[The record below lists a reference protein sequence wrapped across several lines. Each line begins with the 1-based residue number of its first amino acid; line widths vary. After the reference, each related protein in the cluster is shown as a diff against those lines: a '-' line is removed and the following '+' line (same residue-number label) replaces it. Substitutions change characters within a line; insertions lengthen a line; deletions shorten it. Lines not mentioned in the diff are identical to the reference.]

1 MARTLTRCVALVDF
15 TAYKMGKLHSTWTP
29 SPPPLAHSR
38 WENKMWFRFAFASL
52 MESII
57 HMLNLMVA
65 MMMALGLR
73 VPLSVKEHGPQVWLG
88 KITGHHFWLSNHRLQ
103 HHDDTPLNQQ
113 GQRKADRERETEINP
128 QTQSDSPDPLSLL
141 LFYWSIII
149 TIVILLFILL
159 LFY

>member
-1 MARTLTRCVALVDF
+1 
-15 TAYKMGKLHSTWTP
+15 
-29 SPPPLAHSR
+29 
-38 WENKMWFRFAFASL
+38 
-52 MESII
+52 
-57 HMLNLMVA
+57 

-73 VPLSVKEHGPQVWLG
+73 VPLSVKEHSPQVWLG

-113 GQRKADRERETEINP
+113 GQRKADREKETEISP

-149 TIVILLFILL
+149 TIYFTIILLVVITLSFLLYRALKSVFFKRKMKIKYLEPKLPGILTPDSFL
-159 LFY
+159 